1 MGSIDPLVRAGG
13 GLSLTTSLDYYRQ
26 YNVPLDHVIVAL
38 PYYGRTWPTVSG
50 DLRAA
55 RSTNPNLYSDVF
67 FPKTLPGSMAGQTF
81 DYDPVEM
88 SARYTYYDNTYMTW
102 VQTYYDDP
110 RTLAPKVALTN
121 SQGMAGMG
129 IWALGYDRGQP
140 GYWDVIANAYAAATI
155 TSVSISQAPGTTS
168 PPSGTGS
175 MPLPTITPPAGM
187 TGSPSVLV
195 SATWS
200 GGADPVAQIHLSNDG
215 VNWSP
220 WQPAGPPIP
229 WTLAPGPDG
238 ERDVYVQVQSSMGTL
253 SKPTFG
259 IAFLDTTAPVAA
271 APRLNAIRGNAGS
284 GLVPAAASWTSTDA
298 GTGTAAYGLEASVD
312 GGAFAPVVLPST
324 SVTAVAAS
332 LALGHTYAYRV
343 TAVDLVGN
351 VGAPVAGA
359 TFRVS
364 SADDRALAVRY
375 SLGWRRTS
383 SGSALGGTD
392 TYTSLTGASVS
403 YRFTGSS
410 VSILAPV
417 GPTRGSARVL
427 IDGKAAGS
435 LSEYSSV
442 ARSRQVVYAR
452 GVAAGTHTITIIVA
466 GTAGRPRVDLD
477 AFYVVR

>member
-1 MGSIDPLVRAGG
+1 M
-13 GLSLTTSLDYYRQ
+13 
-26 YNVPLDHVIVAL
+26 
-38 PYYGRTWPTVSG
+38 
-50 DLRAA
+50 
-55 RSTNPNLYSDVF
+55 
-67 FPKTLPGSMAGQTF
+67 
-81 DYDPVEM
+81 
-88 SARYTYYDNTYMTW
+88 
-102 VQTYYDDP
+102 
-110 RTLAPKVALTN
+110 
-121 SQGMAGMG
+121 
-129 IWALGYDRGQP
+129 
-140 GYWDVIANAYAAATI
+140 
-155 TSVSISQAPGTTS
+155 
-168 PPSGTGS
+168 
-175 MPLPTITPPAGM
+175 
-187 TGSPSVLV
+187 
-195 SATWS
+195 
-200 GGADPVAQIHLSNDG
+200 
-215 VNWSP
+215 
-220 WQPAGPPIP
+220 
-229 WTLAPGPDG
+229 
-238 ERDVYVQVQSSMGTL
+238 
-253 SKPTFG
+253 
-259 IAFLDTTAPVAA
+259 
-271 APRLNAIRGNAGS
+271 
-284 GLVPAAASWTSTDA
+284 
-298 GTGTAAYGLEASVD
+298 
-312 GGAFAPVVLPST
+312 LPST